1 MRKEG
6 ESEYDCE
13 DGQVIYFEVG
23 VVFAYSRGR
32 VRQGDG
38 AGEGGAVDEF
48 EPGSAVGEGSAE
60 G

>member
-23 VVFAYSRGR
+23 VVFAYSRGC
-32 VRQGDG
+32 VRQGEG
-38 AGEGGAVDEF
+38 A
-48 EPGSAVGEGSAE
+48 
-60 G
+60 